1 MRRETRFT
9 GTLVLVGA
17 TLLTAAS
24 ARANPPVVS
33 PSAALPTP
41 AASTPAAQYLH
52 LAETSNRRL
61 ERDFDRLAGPDR
73 EHLGA
78 ALADLHDAVST
89 ERAFDRDLLRLSLPA
104 PVEAT
109 THDLVRANESRIRLT
124 SAMSDYHS
132 LWQLRRGENVLEAAD
147 AAVEVP
153 VRSIR
158 QQLGLPPPP
167 TS

>member
-1 MRRETRFT
+1 LRRETQFT
-9 GTLVLVGA
+9 GTVVLVGA
-17 TLLTAAS
+17 TLLTAAC
-24 ARANPPVVS
+24 ARGNPPVVS
-33 PSAALPTP
+33 PSAAR
-41 AASTPAAQYLH
+41 STPAAQYLH
-52 LAETSNRRL
+52 LAEPSNRRL

-73 EHLGA
+73 DHLGA
-78 ALADLHDAVST
+78 ALVDLRDAVST

-104 PVEAT
+104 PVEVTA
-109 THDLVRANESRIRLT
+109 HDLVRANESRIKLT
-124 SAMSDYHS
+124 SAMSAYHS
-132 LWQLRRGENVLEAAD
+132 LWQLRRGERGLESAD